1 MSILGLNSEL
11 SISRTNLF
19 FFESESNSGDV
30 SSRFFPCEA
39 GVIGAGV
46 RLITFGHQLYQENV
60 TRRCLK
66 LVRKEC

>member
-11 SISRTNLF
+11 SVSRTNLF

-39 GVIGAGV
+39 GVIGK
-46 RLITFGHQLYQENV
+46 HKV
-60 TRRCLK
+60 TYFEGYL
-66 LVRKEC
+66 LQTTPNFQNSLMPHY